1 MSRKT
6 DNSLLTNSSVGTRQ
20 NEKVRSLELNKL
32 QNQLQDAD
40 RPTRSGDTHSEIP
53 QSNTKQSQQSMPS
66 HQMTA

>member
-1 MSRKT
+1 MSRKI

-20 NEKVRSLELNKL
+20 NEKVHSLELNKL

-40 RPTRSGDTHSEIP
+40 RPTRNGDIHSEIP
-53 QSNTKQSQQSMPS
+53 QSNTKQSQQSMQS

>member
-1 MSRKT
+1 MSRKI

-20 NEKVRSLELNKL
+20 NEKVHSLELNKL

-40 RPTRSGDTHSEIP
+40 RPTHSGDIHSEIP
-53 QSNTKQSQQSMPS
+53 QSNTKQSQQSMRS